1 VRNRTVKAAVV
12 VMAGAL
18 ALAACGTNKTESG
31 GGGSASC
38 DTSKGTLTIGVIAP
52 LTGNLSALGLG
63 IQHSA
68 ELAVAEANDKCTVK
82 GYKLTVDPEDD
93 QATPQVGAQAATK
106 LSSDSNVVGVVGTLN
121 SSVAQTVQP
130 ILSGKKVPQIS
141 PANTNPSLTKGTDLS
156 NPKRQFPSYFR
167 VCTTDNYQG
176 PDAADYLVK
185 KAGKKK
191 IAIIQDGK
199 TYGAGLAAAFSE
211 RATTDGA
218 TIVDKE
224 QVGEKDTDFS
234 GVLTKVKAAAPDAI
248 YYGGEY
254 PVAGPLSKQ
263 AAGLGLNVPVMG
275 GDGIFDPKYIE
286 LGGKEGDLATSVGAP
301 TESLDTAKDFVK
313 AYAAKGYKD
322 PYAAYGAFSYD
333 AANAIIA
340 SLATTL
346 GDSGT
351 WSDSQRDKLISTIGS
366 YKGNGATGAVAFDQY
381 GDSTNKVLTVYQVTG
396 KDWKA
401 VQTGPFEG

>member
-1 VRNRTVKAAVV
+1 VLNRTVKAAVV
-12 VMAGAL
+12 VMTGAL

-52 LTGNLSALGLG
+52 LTGSLAALGLG

-82 GYKLTVDPEDD
+82 GYKLNLDAEDD
-93 QATPQVGAQAATK
+93 TATPQVGAQAATK
-106 LSSDSNVVGVVGTLN
+106 LSSDNTVVGVVGTLN

-130 ILSGKKVPQIS
+130 ILAGKKVVQIS
-141 PANTNPSLTKGTDLS
+141 PANTNPSLTKGDDLN
-156 NPKRQFPSYFR
+156 NPKRQFPTYFR

-185 KAGKKK
+185 KSGKKK
-191 IAIIQDGK
+191 IAVIQDGK
-199 TYGAGLAAAFSE
+199 TYGAGLAAAFE
-211 RATTDGA
+211 GRATTDGA

-263 AAGLGLNVPVMG
+263 AASLGLNVPVMG
-275 GDGIFDPKYIE
+275 GDGIYDPKFIS

-301 TESLDTAKDFVK
+301 VETLDTAKDFVK
-313 AYAAKGYKD
+313 AYQAKGYKD

-333 AANAIIA
+333 AANAIIS

-351 WSDSQRDKLISTIGS
+351 WSDSLRDKLISNVGS

-381 GDSTNKVLTVYQVTG
+381 GDSTNKVLTVYQVSG
-396 KDWKA
+396 GAWKA
-401 VQTGPFEG
+401 VQTGAFEG

>member
-1 VRNRTVKAAVV
+1 VLNRTVKAAVV
-12 VMAGAL
+12 VMTGAL

-191 IAIIQDGK
+191 IAVIQDGK

-211 RATTDGA
+211 RATADGA

-234 GVLTKVKAAAPDAI
+234 GVLTKVKGAAPDAI

-263 AAGLGLNVPVMG
+263 AAGLGLNVPLMG
-275 GDGIFDPKYIE
+275 GDGIYDPKFID

-301 TESLDTAKDFVK
+301 TDQLDSAKDFVK

-351 WSDSQRDKLISTIGS
+351 WSDSQRDKLISNIGS
-366 YKGNGATGAVAFDQY
+366 YKGNGATGSVAFDQY

>member
-1 VRNRTVKAAVV
+1 
-12 VMAGAL
+12 
-18 ALAACGTNKTESG
+18 
-31 GGGSASC
+31 
-38 DTSKGTLTIGVIAP
+38 
-52 LTGNLSALGLG
+52 
-63 IQHSA
+63 
-68 ELAVAEANDKCTVK
+68 
-82 GYKLTVDPEDD
+82 
-93 QATPQVGAQAATK
+93 
-106 LSSDSNVVGVVGTLN
+106 
-121 SSVAQTVQP
+121 
-130 ILSGKKVPQIS
+130 
-141 PANTNPSLTKGTDLS
+141 
-156 NPKRQFPSYFR
+156 
-167 VCTTDNYQG
+167 
-176 PDAADYLVK
+176 
-185 KAGKKK
+185 
-191 IAIIQDGK
+191 
-199 TYGAGLAAAFSE
+199 
-211 RATTDGA
+211 
-218 TIVDKE
+218 
-224 QVGEKDTDFS
+224 
-234 GVLTKVKAAAPDAI
+234 
-248 YYGGEY
+248 
-254 PVAGPLSKQ
+254 VAGPLSKQ
-263 AAGLGLNVPVMG
+263 AQGLGLTVPVMG
-275 GDGIFDPKYIE
+275 GDGVFDPKYIE

>member
-38 DTSKGTLTIGVIAP
+38 DTSKGTLTIGVISP
-52 LTGNLSALGLG
+52 LTGSLSALGLG

-130 ILSGKKVPQIS
+130 ILSNKKVPQIS
-141 PANTNPSLTKGTDLS
+141 PANTNPSLTKGADLT

-191 IAIIQDGK
+191 IAVIQDGK

-211 RATTDGA
+211 RATADGA

-263 AAGLGLNVPVMG
+263 AQGLGLTVPVMG
-275 GDGIFDPKYIE
+275 GDGVFDPKYIE

-381 GDSTNKVLTVYQVTG
+381 GDSTNKVLTVYQVSAG
-396 KDWKA
+396 AWKA
-401 VQTGPFEG
+401 VQTGAFEG